1 MKVRKKGY
9 ILSLTS
15 SNSLNL
21 SEYELLKQ
29 GGTDLSLLIQGVQG
43 MVNIENKLL
52 GLQLN
57 ILSVYILMFF
67 FNFSVFNGN
76 YQQKKLL
83 VKKIFYEIASSMQS
97 ACSWLGKT
105 ELNLLITAPSLPY
118 ITPFQFM
125 SEHLIQPQNIYM
137 YIF

>member
-67 FNFSVFNGN
+67 F
-76 YQQKKLL
+76 
-83 VKKIFYEIASSMQS
+83 
-97 ACSWLGKT
+97 
-105 ELNLLITAPSLPY
+105 
-118 ITPFQFM
+118 
-125 SEHLIQPQNIYM
+125 
-137 YIF
+137 

>member
-15 SNSLNL
+15 SNYLNL

-67 FNFSVFNGN
+67 F
-76 YQQKKLL
+76 
-83 VKKIFYEIASSMQS
+83 
-97 ACSWLGKT
+97 
-105 ELNLLITAPSLPY
+105 
-118 ITPFQFM
+118 
-125 SEHLIQPQNIYM
+125 
-137 YIF
+137 